1 MSGDIFPDD
10 SAGDGGGG
18 SKKGKKDKKD
28 KSFVVFALFA
38 FFAPARLS
46 SLRDLSFRCIPT
58 SAKSERRMTVEGGI
72 MFNLMAQNWWAIA
85 LRGLI
90 AMLFGIAAFI
100 WPGITLMV
108 LVALFGA
115 YALVDGIFAVIESF
129 RRDVVGERWW
139 ALLFEGFVGIAIG
152 VLTFF
157 WPGLTAMGLLYLI
170 AFWAIVTGVFEIIT
184 AIRLRHE
191 IRGEWMMALIGI
203 LSIVFGMLLVA
214 RPLAGALSL
223 VFVIGAFIFVMGA
236 LMVALAFKLR
246 SMRLPGEEIPH
257 VGRAAPGH

>member
-1 MSGDIFPDD
+1 
-10 SAGDGGGG
+10 
-18 SKKGKKDKKD
+18 
-28 KSFVVFALFA
+28 
-38 FFAPARLS
+38 
-46 SLRDLSFRCIPT
+46 
-58 SAKSERRMTVEGGI
+58 
-72 MFNLMAQNWWAIA
+72 MFNLMTQNWWAIA
-85 LRGLI
+85 LRGLV

-100 WPGITLMV
+100 WPGITLWM

-191 IRGEWMMALIGI
+191 ISGEWIMALIAI
-203 LSIVFGMLLVA
+203 LTMAFGFLLVA
-214 RPLAGALSL
+214 FPVTGALSVIL
-223 VFVIGAFIFVMGA
+223 IIGAFAFATGA
-236 LMVALAFKLR
+236 LMIALAFKLR
-246 SMRLPGEEIPH
+246 SLRRPGGEVPPVPH
-257 VGRAAPGH
+257 AAPSH